1 MVLPLSY
8 WLVKVAHGDLN
19 EEAECVMHGQV
30 QRGFL
35 SAITCMV
42 HAILVGG
49 SNMVFFRQFL
59 HGSCNLGFCFALAS
73 ALLWMCGS
81 FRLASSV
88 KMKSSVFF
96 SVMMV
101 IPRL

>member
-1 MVLPLSY
+1 MNCMVLPLSY

-49 SNMVFFRQFL
+49 SKRVFPWQILLAGSSSECMV
-59 HGSCNLGFCFALAS
+59 HAS
-73 ALLWMCGS
+73 MDLIWMGRS
-81 FRLASSV
+81 
-88 KMKSSVFF
+88 
-96 SVMMV
+96 
-101 IPRL
+101 I